1 MLKLWGYTSSAAC
14 KLCGVAQCTLH
25 HLLVNCKFAREQGRY
40 LWRHDSALQH
50 IEQTLEDLIP
60 HFNSR
65 KPTVFAEVA
74 RRDFHANF
82 VRAGEKQKRPTP
94 TKAKRGLL
102 EFANDWKLLVDYD
115 HKKITFP
122 PIIVASAQRP
132 DVVLW
137 SSRSRTVILLELT
150 CPAEEGIT
158 AAQIR
163 KESRYHELINE
174 INETKTWK
182 AHLLTVEVGA
192 RGLVASTTYRIFRV
206 LGLTAPQ
213 AKSLVK
219 ALSEIVVRCSYAIYL
234 AHGLTMR
241 TTSLPDFLETQS
253 QLPRFQISSPSVT
266 TEFVACTTSLTP
278 QICPRSNFQV

>member
-1 MLKLWGYTSSAAC
+1 MPA
-14 KLCGVAQCTLH
+14 
-25 HLLVNCKFAREQGRY
+25 
-40 LWRHDSALQH
+40 
-50 IEQTLEDLIP
+50 
-60 HFNSR
+60 
-65 KPTVFAEVA
+65 KP
-74 RRDFHANF
+74 
-82 VRAGEKQKRPTP
+82 KK
-94 TKAKRGLL
+94 GLL

-192 RGLVASTTYRIFRV
+192 RGLVASTTYRVFRV

-234 AHGLTMR
+234 AHNSPVWPHNEDYVASRLPRNTI
-241 TTSLPDFLETQS
+241 TTSQTPNIVTIRNHGIRCLYHFTDSSNLPSIKHSGLMSASELLQQSIPARMNSDETSRKLDTAAGLKNFVRLSFCARNPMMYVAKKEGRISNPVDSALSSKQ
-253 QLPRFQISSPSVT
+253 FQD
-266 TEFVACTTSLTP
+266 
-278 QICPRSNFQV
+278 QVLCSRTAMPPVRMLS